1 MSATSGVPHMKD
13 ALVDGAV
20 IPSGIGV
27 QEMPHMN
34 VRVTIRKA
42 GLLASLAIGGLALG
56 SFHGLAYANQCQIE
70 LQATQLKKHLKS
82 ANPANPV
89 SYELDLKVDIQ
100 STSGQRQRNLPLASK
115 RVVRNGPKSIVH
127 SFVFDVSNKHLCREA
142 VLMQFSGTCTS
153 SHMSK
158 SNAGI
163 NAGIRIDPISVLVP
177 TSGKPT
183 RELQHEFL
191 ACK

>member
-1 MSATSGVPHMKD
+1 
-13 ALVDGAV
+13 
-20 IPSGIGV
+20 
-27 QEMPHMN
+27 MN
-34 VRVTIRKA
+34 VRASIQKA
-42 GLLASLAIGGLALG
+42 GLLTALAIGGLALG
-56 SFHGLAYANQCQIE
+56 SFHGPAYANQCQVE
-70 LQATQLKKHLKS
+70 LQATQLKKHRKP
-82 ANPANPV
+82 ANPASPV

-100 STSGQRQRNLPLASK
+100 STSGQRQRNLHLASK

-127 SFVFDVSNKHLCREA
+127 SFVFDVSNKQLCREA
-142 VLMQFSGTCTS
+142 VLMQVSGTCTS
-153 SHMSK
+153 SHASK

-163 NAGIRIDPISVLVP
+163 RMNPISVLVP